1 MHIYK
6 CKQAS
11 KYPVYRW
18 EFKTDTKHA
27 LFARCILLLK
37 TFLIVS
43 GRFRFKNALQLS
55 ACTFYKGT
63 KQKLLTY
70 VTHGPKVAFSHC
82 VYQKIQIFCWSG
94 EIQA

>member
-11 KYPVYRW
+11 KYPVHQW
-18 EFKTDTKHA
+18 ELKTDTKRV

-37 TFLIVS
+37 MFLIMS

-55 ACTFYKGT
+55 VCTFYKG
-63 KQKLLTY
+63 
-70 VTHGPKVAFSHC
+70 
-82 VYQKIQIFCWSG
+82 I
-94 EIQA
+94 